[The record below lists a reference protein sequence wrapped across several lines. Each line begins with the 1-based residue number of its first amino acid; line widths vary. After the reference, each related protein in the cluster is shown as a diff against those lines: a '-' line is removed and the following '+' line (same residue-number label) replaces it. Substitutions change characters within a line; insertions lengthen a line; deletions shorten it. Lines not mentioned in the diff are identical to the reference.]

1 MSGIPVSCIPPHSP
15 AQINFVTEQI
25 FNQFKA
31 TGGNYQFPCQLLIS
45 DIIAT
50 FIAPLKKK
58 KLRNF
63 KCFIDGTF
71 SRTRV
76 SNIILVF

>member
-31 TGGNYQFPCQLLIS
+31 TGGNYQFPCQLLIC

-58 KLRNF
+58 KITKLQM
-63 KCFIDGTF
+63 
-71 SRTRV
+71 
-76 SNIILVF
+76 LY